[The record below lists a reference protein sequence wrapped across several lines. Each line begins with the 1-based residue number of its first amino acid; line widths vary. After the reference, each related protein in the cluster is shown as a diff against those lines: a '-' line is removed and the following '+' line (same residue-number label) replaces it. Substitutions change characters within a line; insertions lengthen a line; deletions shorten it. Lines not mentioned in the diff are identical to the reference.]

1 MTKWTGKRYWIVGA
15 SEGLGAALAHRMS
28 AEGVELILSSR
39 SEEPLQKLADALPGP
54 ATVAPVDM
62 TDLEGLRA
70 VVEQAGEIDGVVQ
83 VAGVYWPFGGK
94 DWNAEQAATMAEVNF
109 GGAMK
114 LVGAVLPGFVA
125 RDRGHL
131 VLTGSLTGYRGLP
144 DSAPYTA
151 SKAGI
156 MALAESLYADLRKTG
171 VKVQL
176 INPGFIR
183 TRLTDKNDFKM
194 PFIMEPEKA
203 AEIVFD
209 HMGTDRF
216 QRPFPWGFA
225 SLFRLGQ
232 FLPDWAYYRLIS

>member
-1 MTKWTGKRYWIVGA
+1 MTNWAGKRYWIVGA
-15 SEGLGAALAHRMS
+15 SEGLGAALARRMS
-28 AEGVELILSSR
+28 AEGAELVLSSR
-39 SEEPLQKLADALPGP
+39 SEEPLQKLAAELPGK

-62 TDLEGLRA
+62 TDLDALRE
-70 VVEQAGEIDGVVQ
+70 VFTRCGKIDGVVQ

-94 DWNAEQAATMAEVNF
+94 DWDADQAVTMAEVNF
-109 GGAMK
+109 VGAMK
-114 LVGAVLPGFVA
+114 LVGAVLPDFVA
-125 RDRGHL
+125 QDRGHF

-156 MALAESLYADLRKTG
+156 MALAESLYADLRKSG

-203 AEIVFD
+203 AEIVLD
-209 HMGTDRF
+209 HMGTNRF
-216 QRPFPWGFA
+216 QRPFPYAFA

-232 FLPDWAYYRLIS
+232 FLPDWAYYRLFS